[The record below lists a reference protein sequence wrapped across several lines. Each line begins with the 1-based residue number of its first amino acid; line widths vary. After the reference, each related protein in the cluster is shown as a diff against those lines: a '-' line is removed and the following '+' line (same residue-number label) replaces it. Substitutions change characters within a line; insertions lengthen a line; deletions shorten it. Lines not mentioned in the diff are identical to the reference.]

1 MVVVSEEALAE
12 KRAAIL
18 ALSLENSHEP
28 KWGYFGYTGPLA
40 IGDNSLAPQ
49 AKRKAEAADEGAE
62 PLYNVK
68 TNPAKKG
75 TTPDVY
81 FSFGP
86 PLAIGDPYIDPM
98 LRTKKPKC
106 VPIDPEKMFKPA
118 GKISYGINKLGLE
131 YVPHCNG
138 LRDPL
143 AMHAKYK
150 DYTAPRNFYTSP
162 AKKGGAGVILP
173 GVLFGDGEERKF
185 YEHVPDDYD
194 SARKIRKAEL
204 EAHYAL
210 LQEQQFKSMSYGNR
224 CFFSDIETY
233 FSEQPRG
240 IPREVKPFDCGAYPH
255 EAPFRPSHPSKKGY
269 NATLQPFPEHVP
281 DPIPAAATRKA
292 PVEDAPPAWR
302 PGNPREVCNPM
313 PSVQTHMRNLRA
325 EFPRSFVRPVL

>member
-1 MVVVSEEALAE
+1 MPHADLDTRRGE
-12 KRAAIL
+12 IL
-18 ALSLENSHEP
+18 AASLESSHEP

-49 AKRKAEAADEGAE
+49 AKRKAPAGDEEGE
-62 PLYNVK
+62 PMYNIK

-75 TTPDVY
+75 ATPDVY

-86 PLAIGDPYIDPM
+86 PLALGDPYIDPM

-106 VPIDPEKMFKPA
+106 VPIDPEMMFKPP
-118 GKISYGINKLGLE
+118 GKVKYSINKLAPFE

-150 DYTAPRNFYTSP
+150 DFTAPRNFFTSP
-162 AKKGGAGVILP
+162 AKKGGAGLILP

-194 SARKIRKAEL
+194 NARKIRKAEL
-204 EAHYAL
+204 EAHYAK

-224 CFFSDIETY
+224 AFFSDIDTY
-233 FSEQPRG
+233 FTEFPRG
-240 IPREVKPFDCGAYPH
+240 IPREVVVKNYNQYPH
-255 EAPFRPSHPSKKGY
+255 EAPFRPSNPSKKGY
-269 NATLQPFPEHVP
+269 NATMQPFPEHVP

-302 PGNPREVCNPM
+302 PCHPREVCNPM
-313 PSVQTHMRNLRA
+313 PSVQTNLRNLRA
-325 EFPRSFVRPVL
+325 DFPRSFVRPVL